1 MELHLVW
8 INDEE
13 CEIWLMAGMGN
24 PLAGHLVMTM
34 GHGPHGWDGMQG
46 IKEAVTGLAQAAG
59 WPVLEFGESAV

>member
-13 CEIWLMAGMGN
+13 CEIWMVSGMGL
-24 PLAGHLVMTM
+24 PPKRHLVTTM

-46 IKEAVTGLAQAAG
+46 MKETAVGIAQAAG
-59 WPVLEFGESAV
+59 WPVLEFGESAT